1 MVECG
6 RGRNRNPKNQAGDG
20 ELVRENVRV
29 KILTAARS
37 VFSTK
42 GYRASTVSDLIREA
56 HVARA
61 TFYKYFPNKRQV
73 FYELL
78 REFLDTLYEN
88 TRNYVLKETENT
100 GELSARIR
108 DGLALFYRYFFENRP
123 IVQVYYREAFGT
135 DARLYA
141 AWDDFDRRMT
151 ALFTRVL
158 EVGVED
164 GLLRPIDTNLVAT
177 ALMMVFLQV
186 PYREI
191 MVRGAADVDVERLA
205 DEVVALV
212 MRGILKDPGGQ
223 RSGVRE

>member
-6 RGRNRNPKNQAGDG
+6 RGRNWNPEKQAGDG
-20 ELVRENVRV
+20 ELVRENVRD
-29 KILTAARS
+29 KILTAARF

-42 GYRASTVSDLIREA
+42 GYRASTVSDLIEEA

-61 TFYKYFPNKRQV
+61 TFYKYFPNKKQV

-88 TRNYVLKETENT
+88 TRNYVLKETDNA
-100 GELSARIR
+100 GELSARMR
-108 DGLALFYRYFFENRP
+108 AGLALFYRYFFENRP

-135 DARLYA
+135 DARLYT

-158 EVGVED
+158 EAGVED
-164 GLLRPIDTNLVAT
+164 GLLRPIDTSLVAT

-223 RSGVRE
+223 QESLRE